1 MASSVST
8 QRPTSVSVVVA
19 LTWIAA
25 FLDLVGGAVLV
36 FFASSEEI
44 QAATGASEAS
54 ITSSGWVT
62 LVIGILVAV
71 VAIRLGEGSSGARL
85 LVTTLMVLRVG
96 VAIWVLVAAGAHGG
110 TESIVTLALSAAVIY
125 LLWSGPAN
133 DWFGSNR

>member
-1 MASSVST
+1 MSNTAAVE
-8 QRPTSVSVVVA
+8 RPTSVSVVVA
-19 LTWIAA
+19 LTWLAA

-54 ITSSGWVT
+54 ITTSGWVT

-85 LVTTLMVLRVG
+85 LVSTLMVLRIG
-96 VAIWVLVAAGAHGG
+96 VAIWVLIAAGTHGG
-110 TESIVTLALSAAVIY
+110 TESILTLALSAAVLY
-125 LLWSGPAN
+125 LLWTGPAS
-133 DWFGSNR
+133 DWFTASR